1 MRTTILIGASLALL
15 CGVGSFSASAQVV
28 LSCATGKNSATQG
41 AGQPQAMNF
50 TNNTPNLY
58 HVYWVDSSGASQYIG
73 NVPENGG
80 QRDLQ
85 AAPGTTFEVADD
97 AGACVTVFRM
107 TADQDHWG
115 IYE

>member
-1 MRTTILIGASLALL
+1 MRTTILTSASLAFL
-15 CGVGSFSASAQVV
+15 CSVGSFSASAQVQ
-28 LSCATGKNSATQG
+28 LGCAAGKNSPTQG
-41 AGQPQAMNF
+41 AGQAQAMNF
-50 TNNTPNLY
+50 TNYTSNLY

-80 QRDLQ
+80 QRDIQ
-85 AAPGTTFEVADD
+85 AAPGTTFEVGDA
-97 AGACVTVFRM
+97 AGACVVVFRM